1 MKSFQ
6 SFQMELDERVVRT
19 GAVAA
24 YGMKSRREGNA
35 AVQSYRRGQQALRKG
50 GSDVNVEQR
59 LARIEGALDHLL
71 DGLVK
76 QRAQIGSGVA
86 VDAAGHTL
94 TAKTRGRR

>member
-6 SFQMELDERVVRT
+6 SLQVELDERVVRT

-50 GSDVNVEQR
+50 GSDVDQLER
-59 LARIEGALDHLL
+59 IKRIEQALDHLL

-76 QRAQIGSGVA
+76 QREQIGSGVA
-86 VDAAGHTL
+86 VDVAGHTL
-94 TAKTRGRR
+94 AAKKRGRR